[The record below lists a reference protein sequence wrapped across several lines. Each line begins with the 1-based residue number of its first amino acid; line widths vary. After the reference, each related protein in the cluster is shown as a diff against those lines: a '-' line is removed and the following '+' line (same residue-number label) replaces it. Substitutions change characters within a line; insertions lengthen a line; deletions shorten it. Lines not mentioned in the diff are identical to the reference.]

1 MLSPAALVS
10 ASPRPAGTRPCR
22 ASPPA
27 HHPNARTP
35 SPAPPE
41 GQAEHACVRT
51 EPRAGANLSDR
62 TDRQGQGGPDLARP
76 KSLPQKQPGLGL
88 AVFVD
93 GPLEVDWPPCRGLII
108 PGGDRP
114 LSARIPA
121 PRGGRCRRSHA
132 PVTASLEQGS
142 GRPKIVLGRPILVRG
157 FSPGDLSRSAGTSPA
172 QRPRPGSRA

>member
-1 MLSPAALVS
+1 MLSILYLRCMLSPAALVS

-108 PGGDRP
+108 PGGVRP
-114 LSARIPA
+114 LNAQGP
-121 PRGGRCRRSHA
+121 
-132 PVTASLEQGS
+132 ASLEQGQ
-142 GRPKIVLGRPILVRG
+142 GRPKIVPGRPILVRG
-157 FSPGDLSRSAGTSPA
+157 FSPGDLSRSVGTSPA
-172 QRPRPGSRA
+172 PRPRPGSRA